1 MMNRS
6 LGTETKCLQRINHQ
20 PFDDED
26 QRRAYW
32 ECVEE
37 DRPEQLEEDLDKP
50 MTANVLQW
58 VMEEF

>member
-1 MMNRS
+1 M
-6 LGTETKCLQRINHQ
+6 